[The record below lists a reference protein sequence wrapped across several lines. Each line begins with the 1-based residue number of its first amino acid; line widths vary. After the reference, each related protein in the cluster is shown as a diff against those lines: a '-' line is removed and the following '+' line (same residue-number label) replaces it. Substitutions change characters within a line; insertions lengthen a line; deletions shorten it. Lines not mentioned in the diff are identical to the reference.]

1 MEWCGKDEELGH
13 EYHCVAESGECPF
26 VGGFSK
32 IRFIPLDSGLFGQIP
47 YHYKEVQRIK
57 NMRKVAERPFNLIK
71 HRDGLWHSHPYGRA
85 FKDQR

>member
-57 NMRKVAERPFNLIK
+57 NMRKARRFQKFDENSPTSRRQHK
-71 HRDGLWHSHPYGRA
+71 
-85 FKDQR
+85 K